1 MPHRDDRFTCQYA
14 APFTIHGKVR
24 GGTILNV
31 SNEGMLAYI
40 GPNLRHGQR
49 VVFTLL
55 DREHR
60 ARIVRFDNSG
70 YVGLRLD
77 IPLSPAELEEI
88 TGALPVLQRQRKA
101 ENAPATLPVKKA

>member
-1 MPHRDDRFTCQYA
+1 MPHRDDRYSCMYA
-14 APFTIHGKVR
+14 APFKINGKVR

-31 SNEGMLAYI
+31 SRTGMLAFI

-70 YVGLRLD
+70 YVGLLLD
-77 IPLSPAELEEI
+77 RPLSPCEVDEI
-88 TGALPVLQRQRKA
+88 TGSLSALHRNREA
-101 ENAPATLPVKKA
+101 ENLPR